1 MSGIDSRTLATTHL
15 TRTLVAVALLAS
27 LVVVQSG
34 RNASAA
40 GCAAGK
46 SGRAASDAGMLVVS
60 DEHTKKAPLEI
71 RYDQPAGGIWM
82 GEAGPLGPGGVRTPF
97 RIASAA
103 RFADLHVRVEWP
115 TPSVTDLDLYLF
127 DQWGQRRAYSES
139 WNVDLL
145 DRTVPFS
152 DASYGGEGFE
162 YIEGVTIPS
171 CRPYELATSSW
182 HSAGEKVTVK
192 LWLARSKRN

>member
-1 MSGIDSRTLATTHL
+1 MMATTNV

-27 LVVVQSG
+27 LLAVQSG

-46 SGRAASDAGMLVVS
+46 GGRAASDAGMLVVS

-71 RYDQPAGGIWM
+71 HYDQPAGGVWM

-139 WNVDLL
+139 WNVDVL
-145 DRTVPFS
+145 DEVNPLNLGNS
-152 DASYGGEGFE
+152 SGGEGFE
-162 YIEGVTIPS
+162 YIDGVTIPS
-171 CRPYELATSSW
+171 CRRYEVATSNW
-182 HSAGEKVTVK
+182 HSAGEKVTLK
-192 LWLARSKRN
+192 LWLAR